1 MQLLEDWISF
11 AHRRGIVRSSNGDA
25 IPEMI
30 FFGIKLLSLPIQERD
45 SHTMEYFYGV
55 VCHLLNVNHLLG
67 TCRHVLMYYEQVNEV
82 KREESIF
89 GLTLPP
95 IGHSQNFKSRSLLSL
110 MLQYENVITEMKRL
124 NVSSYRD
131 VATVMK
137 CGSSN
142 TTTSPQFKFG
152 SLFHFLISLDLINT
166 TVSPNPNLSGKTTP
180 EVNHAWS
187 LMNLRDQ
194 NAFSEAALLL
204 NAMKKKL
211 GR

>member
-1 MQLLEDWISF
+1 MQRLEEWTSF
-11 AHRRGIVRSSNGDA
+11 AHRDGIVQSNNGDT

-30 FFGIKLLSLPIQERD
+30 FFSIKLLSLPIQERD
-45 SHTMEYFYGV
+45 SHTIEFFYGV

-89 GLTLPP
+89 GLTLPL
-95 IGHSQNFKSRSLLSL
+95 IGHSQNFKGRSLLAL
-110 MLQYENVITEMKRL
+110 MLQYENVITEMRRL
-124 NVSSYRD
+124 NVLHHRD

-142 TTTSPQFKFG
+142 TTTSPEFKFE

-166 TVSPNPNLSGKTTP
+166 TVRPNPALSRKTTP

-187 LMNLRDQ
+187 LMNERYQD
-194 NAFSEAALLL
+194 AFEEAALLL
-204 NAMKKKL
+204 NAVKKNL

>member
-1 MQLLEDWISF
+1 MQRLEEWTSF
-11 AHRRGIVRSSNGDA
+11 AHRGRIIQSNNGDTF
-25 IPEMI
+25 PEMI
-30 FFGIKLLSLPIQERD
+30 FFSIKLLSLPIQERD
-45 SHTMEYFYGV
+45 SHTIEFYYGV
-55 VCHLLNVNHLLG
+55 VCHLLNVNHLFG

-89 GLTLPP
+89 ELTLPP
-95 IGHSQNFKSRSLLSL
+95 IGHSQSFKGRSLLAL

-124 NVSSYRD
+124 NVLHHRD

-142 TTTSPQFKFG
+142 TATSPEFKFE

-166 TVSPNPNLSGKTTP
+166 TVKPNSALSRKTTP

-187 LMNLRDQ
+187 LMNERYQD
-194 NAFSEAALLL
+194 AFEEAALLL
-204 NAMKKKL
+204 NALKKNL